1 MNLRL
6 TPCRTDR
13 SPIVADRANASMARS
28 LRSLSASSA
37 AAPTHRSILYHR
49 GKIQGAV
56 IRPGAV
62 NPAQRVTRLWTTP
75 DAAPGEDPADRVWPP
90 SGEPAREAGAGQAV
104 NLQLPWL
111 HLHLWQVTTGQIPA
125 QAQVPAR
132 PVAGEAAGGERG
144 IAAAEAPV
152 DPSAGGVAGAGG
164 PRLLRVSRGAD

>member
-28 LRSLSASSA
+28 LRSLSANSA

-75 DAAPGEDPADRVWPP
+75 L
-90 SGEPAREAGAGQAV
+90 AGQYA
-104 NLQLPWL
+104 
-111 HLHLWQVTTGQIPA
+111 
-125 QAQVPAR
+125 
-132 PVAGEAAGGERG
+132 AAGHTRATTLAQGRHLCRH
-144 IAAAEAPV
+144 
-152 DPSAGGVAGAGG
+152 DLSLQS
-164 PRLLRVSRGAD
+164 RCQLLGLFE